1 MHAAHVPTV
10 VVAQVTPASVKP
22 SAGQLAATPSQ
33 CSGRSQLEVA
43 ERQVRLAPKSPQVP
57 SMEAPWAV
65 LQAWQVPL
73 QAWLQ
78 QTPLAQ
84 NLELHS
90 VAEPHEVPLVFFAE
104 Q

>member
-1 MHAAHVPTV
+1 
-10 VVAQVTPASVKP
+10 
-22 SAGQLAATPSQ
+22 
-33 CSGRSQLEVA
+33 
-43 ERQVRLAPKSPQVP
+43 
-57 SMEAPWAV
+57 MEAPWAV

-73 QAWLQ
+73 QAWWQ